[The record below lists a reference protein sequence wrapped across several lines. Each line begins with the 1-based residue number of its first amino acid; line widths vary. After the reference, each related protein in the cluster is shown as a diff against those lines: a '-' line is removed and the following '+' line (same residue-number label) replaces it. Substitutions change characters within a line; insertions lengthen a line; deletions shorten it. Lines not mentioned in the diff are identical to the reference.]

1 MGEARGSRSRRLPAL
16 RVVQALLPFAIPGSP
31 GAQPSPRRPAAPSSR
46 TNLLAGRREGAAASG
61 ASPAAASAPLSVGP
75 GGAGTALPRPRAECA
90 QPDAA
95 QLCPRR
101 RRRRRG
107 RRALADMLS
116 FRTCPRG
123 SYQEPSAAGEAAPSC
138 RAAATS
144 WRRPRRRPREKGGEA
159 LLKIAPAEGSHPL
172 PAHPLFARP
181 RSELSGSGNW
191 RSAGPLP
198 WETVPQEQTPAR
210 VAKAESQLQAVGYG
224 TPPRLL
230 SPVLPSSPGFGALDR
245 DIKKKKKKSG
255 LKLWAEC

>member
-1 MGEARGSRSRRLPAL
+1 MPL
-16 RVVQALLPFAIPGSP
+16 AIPGSP

-191 RSAGPLP
+191 RPAGPLP

-245 DIKKKKKKSG
+245 DIKKKKKKIWSEIVG
-255 LKLWAEC
+255 KLLCY